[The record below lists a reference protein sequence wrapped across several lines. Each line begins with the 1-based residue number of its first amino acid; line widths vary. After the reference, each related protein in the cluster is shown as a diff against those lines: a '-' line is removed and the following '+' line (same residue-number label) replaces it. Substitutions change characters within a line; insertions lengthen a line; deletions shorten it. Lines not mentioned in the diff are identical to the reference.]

1 MLDTVLFDI
10 DYTLLNTLISKENCR
25 SKLSKF
31 LNVSIE
37 EFSAVVN
44 DYVRKGT
51 ESTDFNPED
60 YFDYISRKYNVK
72 TQDVSKVF
80 FDDENFKNTS
90 YPEVVSSLKD
100 LSKNYRPGIFSE
112 GFKDFQLLK
121 LHKSGLLP
129 YFDQSITF
137 IFRKKL
143 TQESLDLLPKGCF
156 VVDDNYF
163 VIDALCKAGSFNP
176 IWLNRKTKEKHPNCE
191 TVFDLT
197 NLKEV
202 LGNYSKR

>member
-1 MLDTVLFDI
+1 MGDIILFDI

-37 EFSAVVN
+37 DFSAVVKG
-44 DYVRKGT
+44 YLRKDA
-51 ESTDFNPED
+51 EFTDFNPED
-60 YFDYISRKYNVK
+60 YLDYISRKYNVS
-72 TQDVSKVF
+72 TRDVGKVF
-80 FDDENFKNTS
+80 FDDENFKNTP
-90 YPEVVSSLKD
+90 YPEVVPLLEA
-100 LSKNYRPGIFSE
+100 LSENYRLGIFSE
-112 GFKDFQLLK
+112 GLEDFQLLK

-129 YFDQSITF
+129 YFGQEITF
-137 IFRKKL
+137 IFRRKL
-143 TQESLDLLPKGCF
+143 TQESFNLLPRGCF

-163 VIDALCKAGSFNP
+163 VIEALCKAGPFKP
-176 IWLNRKTKEKHPNCE
+176 IWLNRKTKEKHPDCE

-202 LGNYSKR
+202 LGNYSKI